1 MIHSISIL
9 NESGEIIYLRDF
21 TRKGTHFRVEPPVF
35 NRIKSQRGTFDLDNR
50 DILSYGIVMGLHT
63 FVFMEEDL
71 LIYSQ
76 KIVQLINEIALY
88 VWLTSRRSGSERNII
103 NQEEQYEVDLWFDQV
118 ILPSSAYSQL
128 FNRER
133 RSTEEVMTQVRT
145 LFEKGETVFSGDGTN
160 IVSKQS
166 GQEPITRV
174 LYPRDSSEVSNLDR
188 MNFVR
193 EKSSSTQSGA
203 LDSVLDDLKSDVF
216 SEIEEIKEV
225 IDNKLTSMDRRMKRV
240 FLAIGETER
249 KLRLLTDSVEE
260 PPPPQAREF
269 QKIALTF
276 IKLTDS
282 GPEVMLSETLPFLN
296 PEDDQDAFLRR
307 LGAFHMT
314 IVGQGDTYAEGL
326 FGPLPV
332 YGYPDFLSYVFSFL
346 MADPTLE
353 DERSA
358 GITYSLMVL
367 FFPKD
372 FSVAISSYYSIQEI
386 FNSAIRMIDD
396 VIDINESF
404 FAALREELITGLYRR
419 LQTQTKETGKLTEE
433 DHARAIGDLLV
444 TGDLKRLGVISPS
457 KDAESAIMTSLVELV
472 LPDIVSFDA
481 RRGMLM
487 LNTGVQIQSNT
498 WDEVITRRFRWREL
512 NAFLLFFD
520 RNPLSEEKIETFFK
534 FVRQV
539 PRDTVKVC
547 LLPSDIAED
556 DIRSFGFQSILREY
570 IKKTM
575 PDCTIVGYVD
585 SPLGS
590 IRDAIKTLR
599 AKAEI

>member
-9 NESGEIIYLRDF
+9 NESGEVIYLRDF

-35 NRIKSQRGTFDLDNR
+35 NKIKAQRGTFDLDNR

-145 LFEKGETVFSGDGTN
+145 LFEKGETVFSSGDESTV
-160 IVSKQS
+160 ISKQS
-166 GQEPITRV
+166 GQEPIKRA

-193 EKSSSTQSGA
+193 EQSTSEA
-203 LDSVLDDLKSDVF
+203 LDSALDALKSDVF
-216 SEIEEIKEV
+216 SEIEEIREI
-225 IDNKLTSMDRRMKRV
+225 IDYKLTSMDKRMKRV

-249 KLRLLTDSVEE
+249 KLRLLTESVEE

-296 PEDDQDAFLRR
+296 PEDNQDAFLRR

-332 YGYPDFLSYVFSFL
+332 YGYPDYLSYVFSFL

-372 FSVAISSYYSIQEI
+372 FSIAISSYYSIQEI
-386 FNSAIRMIDD
+386 FNSAIRMLDD
-396 VIDINESF
+396 VMDINESF

-433 DHARAIGDLLV
+433 EHAKAIADLLV
-444 TGDLKRLGVISPS
+444 IGNFKRLGVISPS
-457 KDAESAIMTSLVELV
+457 KDAESAIMTNLVELV

-481 RRGMLM
+481 KRGMLM

-498 WDEVITRRFRWREL
+498 WEEVIARRFRWREL

-520 RNPLSEEKIETFFK
+520 RSPLSEEKIETFFK

-547 LLPSDIAED
+547 LLPSDVAED

-599 AKAEI
+599 AKAEK

>member
-1 MIHSISIL
+1 MIHSISVL
-9 NESGEIIYLRDF
+9 NESGETIYSRDF
-21 TRKGTHFRVEPPVF
+21 SQRGTQFRVEPTVF

-133 RSTEEVMTQVRT
+133 RSTEEVMTQVRE
-145 LFEKGETVFSGDGTN
+145 LFREGETAFSSGGEGT
-160 IVSKQS
+160 VTSKQS
-166 GQEPITRV
+166 DQEPITRV
-174 LYPRDSSEVSNLDR
+174 LEVSNLDR
-188 MNFVR
+188 EDFIQ
-193 EKSSSTQSGA
+193 EQSTPSGA
-203 LDSVLDDLKSDVF
+203 LDTALDALKTDVF

-225 IDNKLTSMDRRMKRV
+225 IDSKLTLMDNRMKRV

-249 KLRLLTDSVEE
+249 KLRLLTETVEE
-260 PPPPQAREF
+260 PSPPQAREF
-269 QKIALTF
+269 QNIALTF

-282 GPEVMLSETLPFLN
+282 GPEVMLSEILPFLN
-296 PEDDQDAFLRR
+296 PEDDQDSFLRR

-332 YGYPDFLSYVFSFL
+332 YGFPDYLSYVFSFL

-386 FNSAIRMIDD
+386 FNSAIRMLDD
-396 VIDINESF
+396 VNDINDAF
-404 FAALREELITGLYRR
+404 FAALREELITGLHRR
-419 LQTQTKETGKLTEE
+419 LQTQTKETGKLSEE
-433 DHARAIGDLLV
+433 DHAKAISDLLV
-444 TGDLKRLGVISPS
+444 LGNFRRLGVISPS
-457 KDAESAIMTSLVELV
+457 KDAESAIMTNLVELV

-481 RRGMLM
+481 KRGLLM

-498 WDEVITRRFRWREL
+498 WDEVIGRRFRWREL

-520 RNPLSEEKIETFFK
+520 RHPLSEEKIESFFK

-539 PRDTVKVC
+539 PRDAVKVC
-547 LLPSDIAED
+547 LLPTDIAED
-556 DIRSFGFQSILREY
+556 DIRSFGFQSILQEY

-599 AKAEI
+599 AKAE

>member
-1 MIHSISIL
+1 
-9 NESGEIIYLRDF
+9 
-21 TRKGTHFRVEPPVF
+21 
-35 NRIKSQRGTFDLDNR
+35 GTFDLDDR

-71 LIYSQ
+71 LIYSR

-88 VWLTSRRSGSERNII
+88 VWLTSRRSGSERNIL

-133 RSTEEVMTQVRT
+133 RSTDEVMTQVRT
-145 LFEKGETVFSGDGTN
+145 LFEKGETVFSSGDKSA
-160 IVSKQS
+160 IISKQS
-166 GQEPITRV
+166 DQEPITKS
-174 LYPRDSSEVSNLDR
+174 LYPRDSSEVPNLDR
-188 MNFVR
+188 TDFFR
-193 EKSSSTQSGA
+193 KQSTSSPSGA
-203 LDSVLDDLKSDVF
+203 LDSALDALKSDVF

-225 IDNKLTSMDRRMKRV
+225 IDNKLTSMDKRMKRV

-249 KLRLLTDSVEE
+249 KLRLLTESVEE

-282 GPEVMLSETLPFLN
+282 GPEVMLSEILPFLN

-332 YGYPDFLSYVFSFL
+332 YGYPDYLSYVFSFL

-358 GITYSLMVL
+358 GITYSLIVL

-372 FSVAISSYYSIQEI
+372 FSVAVSSYYSIQEI
-386 FNSAIRMIDD
+386 FNSTIRMLDD

-419 LQTQTKETGKLTEE
+419 LQTQTKEIGKLTEE
-433 DHARAIGDLLV
+433 EHAKAIADLLV
-444 TGDLKRLGVISPS
+444 LGNFKRLGVISPS
-457 KDAESAIMTSLVELV
+457 EDAESAIMTNLVELV
-472 LPDIVSFDA
+472 LPDIISFDA
-481 RRGMLM
+481 KRGILM

-498 WDEVITRRFRWREL
+498 WEEVIARRFRWREL

-520 RNPLSEEKIETFFK
+520 RHPLSEEKIESFFK
-534 FVRQV
+534 FVRRV

-547 LLPSDIAED
+547 LLPTDVAED

-599 AKAEI
+599 AKAEK